1 MKHGGKQPL
10 LLFKLVLWC
19 KSIQEWGE
27 YMSNFFNK
35 RPWLLKRVIFVIVS
49 SILLTALEQF
59 CLAACKLH
67 GALVFQSGSKHEY
80 RGEFHRKKNRP
91 SNSTQL
97 VADNFCRPL
106 GKGLRQCR
114 RYPPCPCSAP
124 CKNALLKDTAF
135 PLHLPQTSP
144 SVQMRSDSSNSV
156 SDPFSL
162 GYAMK
167 LLCAVFPVHT

>member
-49 SILLTALEQF
+49 SILLTALEQVY
-59 CLAACKLH
+59 LAACKLH

-114 RYPPCPCSAP
+114 MISSLPLQCSLQK
-124 CKNALLKDTAF
+124 CSLKRHC
-135 PLHLPQTSP
+135 L
-144 SVQMRSDSSNSV
+144 SS
-156 SDPFSL
+156 SL
-162 GYAMK
+162 ASNQSQ
-167 LLCAVFPVHT
+167 CANEK

>member
-114 RYPPCPCSAP
+114 MISSLPLQCSLQK
-124 CKNALLKDTAF
+124 CSLKRHC
-135 PLHLPQTSP
+135 L
-144 SVQMRSDSSNSV
+144 SS
-156 SDPFSL
+156 SL
-162 GYAMK
+162 ASNQSQ
-167 LLCAVFPVHT
+167 CANEK